1 MPGPP
6 DYPPGPYGRVD
17 RGRRVWSG
25 PGRWPVATASG
36 DPDASSGRSR
46 VEGYVQVVIMLAIGG
61 AAGAASFTHV
71 RDVAAAHGQPGWLA
85 WADAIV
91 LELMSIASGLELRRR
106 KRAGVSTV
114 FPATVLACAVTLS
127 LAAQVVEAE
136 PSPIGWIAAAVP
148 ALGFLVMVKIAL
160 GYADTTPQSL
170 PADGSAV
177 QPGDQSTTADPAQT
191 GGDRESRSTPPVD
204 ADRPLRPPTVHTINS
219 HHDQDE
225 PDRPG
230 PGGPVHRRQPS
241 VRGPATRPTDELLT
255 VARRAHD
262 HLATDGQPL
271 TRAALAAALR
281 STGHTVS
288 NTRASQL
295 LKILKAEQPSASSS
309 RRQAVGGPASDST
322 PPPTPTPTASTPA
335 TSSALRQLPSQ
346 SGDPT
351 P

>member
-1 MPGPP
+1 
-6 DYPPGPYGRVD
+6 
-17 RGRRVWSG
+17 
-25 PGRWPVATASG
+25 
-36 DPDASSGRSR
+36 
-46 VEGYVQVVIMLAIGG
+46 MLAIGG

-91 LELMSIASGLELRRR
+91 LELMSVASGLELRRR
-106 KRAGVSTV
+106 KRSGVSVV

-160 GYADTTPQSL
+160 GYTAASTPTHADTAPSTAE
-170 PADGSAV
+170 PA
-177 QPGDQSTTADPAQT
+177 DQSTTVILAEPD
-191 GGDRESRSTPPVD
+191 GDRDGRSTPPD
-204 ADRPLRPPTVHTINS
+204 
-219 HHDQDE
+219 
-225 PDRPG
+225 PDRPPNARTVHDTGNHHDHHEPDG
-230 PGGPVHRRQPS
+230 PRAGGPVQRRRS
-241 VRGPATRPTDELLT
+241 SRRGPSAHPTDTAELLA
-255 VARRAHD
+255 VARRVREQRA
-262 HLATDGQPL
+262 ADGKPL

-295 LKILKAEQPSASSS
+295 LKILKADQPAASSS
-309 RRQAVGGPASDST
+309 HDRQAETETDDSAPPA
-322 PPPTPTPTASTPA
+322 PPAAPTPTTSLASHQ
-335 TSSALRQLPSQ
+335 RQPQ
-346 SGDPT
+346 SGEPT